1 MAGPSP
7 ARRSIGQ
14 AWPQAVVGPIGRG
27 FAEAYAI
34 EPGPTPPAIL
44 IGPDGRV
51 VARDLFYQEIGEA
64 VASALG
70 VKGVG
75 R

>member
-14 AWPQAVVGPIGRG
+14 AWPQAVVGPIGGG
-27 FAEAYAI
+27 FAEVFAI